1 MPKLFDKRSGCVD
14 GVSFTVYENGLL
26 KVGTTSSRKCVRLKE
41 GQNVE
46 EAVRQ
51 LAACQRDEPAS
62 SSTSKRPRTG
72 EDACEDE
79 QAGES
84 YEERGK
90 ARDEACIELDRHREQ
105 LSQLRAKLCELIEA
119 AVGDSPVEGE
129 PMQRT
134 AAVLLHAAISEDA
147 LLPCGKTHFEPYDLP
162 MEKPFKA
169 YRGCCVSN
177 KCPRKR
183 VAEQQRAIQSSAF
196 AGWATEQ
203 QSLTV
208 EDGGAVGVVGHME
221 FRCATGA

>member
-51 LAACQRDEPAS
+51 LAACQREPAS

-79 QAGES
+79 QADATARSSCRSSAPRSIKGTIERFIDSEHATKDSYWSRNLGARHERTRPEGES

-90 ARDEACIELDRHREQ
+90 ARDEACIELARHREQ

-119 AVGDSPVEGE
+119 AVRDSPVEGE

-134 AAVLLHAAISEDA
+134 AAVLLHAAINEVLGSAED
-147 LLPCGKTHFEPYDLP
+147 
-162 MEKPFKA
+162 
-169 YRGCCVSN
+169 
-177 KCPRKR
+177 
-183 VAEQQRAIQSSAF
+183 SA
-196 AGWATEQ
+196 A
-203 QSLTV
+203 SLTSLP
-208 EDGGAVGVVGHME
+208 AHPYAHTA
-221 FRCATGA
+221 RA